1 MYRLVQSAQEWTHSP
16 VEVKNQQGAA
26 TLFLN
31 SVIMP
36 DGLII
41 VVLKKNYVILN
52 KNLVTV
58 SNIDVKKL
66 DPCV

>member
-1 MYRLVQSAQEWTHSP
+1 
-16 VEVKNQQGAA
+16 
-26 TLFLN
+26 
-31 SVIMP
+31 MP

-66 DPCV
+66 DPCVYFLRCFSDTVDKKDFILAIAGRS